1 VDFEK
6 EITKENDCHD
16 LYGLVV
22 MPNAAAIQDG
32 VLPGLADK
40 LLMNGKP
47 LAWDD
52 AFNGTLGIS
61 LACAIPNVSVVQL
74 SRYFS
79 VDLDRI
85 PGERL

>member
-1 VDFEK
+1 MNFEK
-6 EITKENDCHD
+6 DITQENDCHE

-22 MPNAAAIQDG
+22 MPNAAAIQDR

-47 LAWDD
+47 LALDD
-52 AFNGTLGIS
+52 VFGRASRIS
-61 LACAIPNVSVVQL
+61 LACAIQNVSVVQL